1 MGCML
6 GATHLKEST
15 RVGPL
20 PQDPEVVEVLKT
32 KILDLDATCSI
43 YPWNRPRL
51 TRFARLF
58 RLMKPGAQEPLA
70 HFWVCPG
77 ATGSS
82 RLRSHTRTNTNTS
95 TETQTST
102 NTDASTSTPT
112 TNHMHKHTHTHKHG
126 ARARAGTRARP
137 GTSPRK
143 RARAHAHAHAHAQ
156 GHGHGPTQWPPT
168 HPILSTGYSI
178 KFFPDGRRPHVSS
191 TISLT

>member
-15 RVGPL
+15 RVGPCL
-20 PQDPEVVEVLKT
+20 PQDPEVVEVLKST
-32 KILDLDATCSI
+32 KILDLDATCS
-43 YPWNRPRL
+43 PWNRPRL

-70 HFWVCPG
+70 HCFWVCPG

-82 RLRSHTRTNTNTS
+82 CLRSHTRTNTNTS

-112 TNHMHKHTHTHKHG
+112 TTLTCTSTP
-126 ARARAGTRARP
+126 TR
-137 GTSPRK
+137 TST
-143 RARAHAHAHAHAQ
+143 AHAHAQ
-156 GHGHGPTQWPPT
+156 ART
-168 HPILSTGYSI
+168 HARNTNS
-178 KFFPDGRRPHVSS
+178 
-191 TISLT
+191 